1 MAGIYIHIPFC
12 KKRCIY
18 CDFYSTTSGHLKEAY
33 IDALEKEIGL
43 RKDYAENEVI
53 ETIYFGGGTPSQL
66 LPSEA
71 ERIINKIKSVH
82 RLSRNPEIT
91 LEANPDDISEKFLDG
106 LRNTGINRISIGIQT
121 FNDERLKFLNRRHDS
136 RQAVKAVGMCRE
148 YGYDNISIDLIY
160 GFPEESGDEW
170 EKDIDKAVSL
180 GIQHISAYHIIYE
193 EGTRLARML
202 EEGKI
207 KEIDEDNSICQFETL
222 MSKLK
227 DAGFIHYEI
236 SNFCKPG
243 MHSRHNTSYWQNKRY
258 IGLGASA
265 HSYNLESRQW
275 NVADINTYIKALNE
289 GGKFF
294 ETESLDIYSHYNDY
308 ILTSLRTMWG
318 ADIAYIREKFG
329 ERLSEYFLKNAER
342 YIDCGD
348 IEFHNGKYIINKKGI
363 FISDGIMSD
372 LMWV

>member
-33 IDALEKEIGL
+33 IDALEKEIDL

-71 ERIINKIKSVH
+71 ERIINRIKSVH

-106 LRNTGINRISIGIQT
+106 LRNTDINRISIGIQT

-193 EGTRLARML
+193 EGTRLTRML

-207 KEIDEDNSICQFETL
+207 KEIDEDNSIRQFETL

-265 HSYNLESRQW
+265 HSYNLGSRQW
-275 NVADINTYIKALNE
+275 NIADINTYIKALNE

-294 ETESLDIYSHYNDY
+294 ETENLDIYSHYNDY

-329 ERLSEYFLKNAER
+329 ERLSEYFLKNADK
-342 YIDCGD
+342 YIDSGD
-348 IEFHNGKYIINKKGI
+348 IESRDGKYIINEKGI

>member
-33 IDALEKEIGL
+33 IDALEKEIDL

-71 ERIINKIKSVH
+71 ERIINRIKSVH

-106 LRNTGINRISIGIQT
+106 LRNTDINRISIGIQT

-193 EGTRLARML
+193 ESTRLTRML

-207 KEIDEDNSICQFETL
+207 KEIDEDNSIRQFETL

-294 ETESLDIYSHYNDY
+294 ETENLDIYSHYNDY

-329 ERLSEYFLKNAER
+329 ERLSEYFLKNADR
-342 YIDCGD
+342 YIDSGD
-348 IEFHNGKYIINKKGI
+348 IESRDGKYIINEKGI

>member
-33 IDALEKEIGL
+33 IDALEKEIDL

-71 ERIINKIKSVH
+71 ERIINRIKSVH

-106 LRNTGINRISIGIQT
+106 LRNTDINRISIGIQT

-136 RQAVKAVGMCRE
+136 KQAVKAVGMCRE

-170 EKDIDKAVSL
+170 EKDIDKAISL

-193 EGTRLARML
+193 EGTRLTRML

-207 KEIDEDNSICQFETL
+207 KEIDEDNSIRQFETL

-289 GGKFF
+289 GEKFF
-294 ETESLDIYSHYNDY
+294 ETENLDIYSHYNDY

-329 ERLSEYFLKNAER
+329 ERLSEYFLKNADR
-342 YIDCGD
+342 YIDSGD
-348 IEFHNGKYIINKKGI
+348 IESRDGKYIINEKGI

>member
-33 IDALEKEIGL
+33 IDALEKEIDL
-43 RKDYAENEVI
+43 RKDYAKNEVI

-71 ERIINKIKSVH
+71 ERIINRIKSVH

-106 LRNTGINRISIGIQT
+106 LRNTDINRISIGIQT

-193 EGTRLARML
+193 EGTRLTRML

-207 KEIDEDNSICQFETL
+207 KEIDEDNSIRQFETL

-275 NVADINTYIKALNE
+275 NIADINTYIKALNE

-294 ETESLDIYSHYNDY
+294 ETENLDIYSHYNDY

-329 ERLSEYFLKNAER
+329 ESLSEYFLKNADR
-342 YIDCGD
+342 YIDSGD
-348 IEFHNGKYIINKKGI
+348 IESRDGKYIINEKGI

>member
-33 IDALEKEIGL
+33 IDALEKEIDL

-71 ERIINKIKSVH
+71 ERIINRIKSVH

-91 LEANPDDISEKFLDG
+91 FEANPDDISEKFLDG
-106 LRNTGINRISIGIQT
+106 LRNTDVNRISMGIQT

-193 EGTRLARML
+193 EGTRLTRML

-207 KEIDEDNSICQFETL
+207 KEIDEDNSIRQFETL

-294 ETESLDIYSHYNDY
+294 ETENLDIYSHYNDY

-329 ERLSEYFLKNAER
+329 ERLSEYFLKNADR
-342 YIDCGD
+342 YIDSGD
-348 IEFHNGKYIINKKGI
+348 IESRDGKYIINEKGI

>member
-33 IDALEKEIGL
+33 IDALEKEIDL
-43 RKDYAENEVI
+43 RKDYAKNEVI

-71 ERIINKIKSVH
+71 ERIINRIKSVH
-82 RLSRNPEIT
+82 RLSKNPEIT

-106 LRNTGINRISIGIQT
+106 LRNTDINRISIGIQT

-193 EGTRLARML
+193 EGTRLTRML

-207 KEIDEDNSICQFETL
+207 KEIDEDNSIRQFETL

-275 NVADINTYIKALNE
+275 NIADINTYIKALNE

-294 ETESLDIYSHYNDY
+294 ETENLDIYSHYNDY

-329 ERLSEYFLKNAER
+329 ERLSEYFLKNADR
-342 YIDCGD
+342 YIDSGD
-348 IEFHNGKYIINKKGI
+348 IESRDGKYIINEKGI

>member
-33 IDALEKEIGL
+33 IDALEKEIDL

-66 LPSEA
+66 LPSEV
-71 ERIINKIKSVH
+71 ERIINRIKSVH

-91 LEANPDDISEKFLDG
+91 FEANPDDISEKFLDG
-106 LRNTGINRISIGIQT
+106 LRNTDINRISIGIQT

-136 RQAVKAVGMCRE
+136 KQAVKAVGMCRE

-193 EGTRLARML
+193 EGTRLTRML

-207 KEIDEDNSICQFETL
+207 KEIDEDNSIRQFETL

-294 ETESLDIYSHYNDY
+294 ETENLDIYSHYNDY

-318 ADIAYIREKFG
+318 ADITYIREKFG
-329 ERLSEYFLKNAER
+329 ERLSEYFLKNAGR
-342 YIDCGD
+342 YINSGD
-348 IEFHNGKYIINKKGI
+348 IESRDGKFIINEKGI